1 MAHPLRLG
9 GSDGASELLLY
20 PFGAAAEQQGVIEGG
35 VYKFVFAGPARPR
48 SYEPAELFEIDPDDR
63 TMGRFRPANHVGTI
77 GVTVELE
84 DYSETQFEL
93 DVRPA
98 KLTYESEYRAL
109 LEQVADHA
117 AEAVLQGFAP
127 ASRLVSATTDE
138 VGELDYRS
146 LAFIAARL
154 RDERFQAAVEQV
166 LRAPH
171 RRWRSV
177 EESIPLGR
185 GLPAGPGLVR
195 QLSRAR
201 SQSQRTPA
209 ALAHLALATIPSV
222 IASSRNEPTFDT
234 NPNRFIRFVFRHWEG
249 LAVSLE
255 RRLVV
260 ASGLGAGPRRRGL
273 REARWVID
281 QCDRVLTSAVMQD
294 VSELR
299 RFPHGDPVLLRQPG
313 YREVLRTFALAEASM
328 ALDTVL
334 DDDIFSATQRNIAT
348 LYEYWTFLVL
358 VRCLS
363 QLCGEP
369 ASGSLFEPS
378 KAGLSLV
385 LREGSQSLMSWVHNQ
400 GGRRMAVDLW
410 FNQTFSRAQSDG
422 VEIASWASSIRPDAS
437 LRIRPLSG
445 RPSEATDPFLDTW
458 IHFDAKFRLDVQSSN
473 IADEDPRSTA
483 KRTDLLKM
491 HAYRDLIRR
500 SAGAYVLYPGFGT
513 PQRRTEFHEV
523 LPGIG
528 AFPVRPGDGGTVVGA
543 DALIQFLSDT
553 LELTSNQA
561 SANERTRFWQ
571 RKHTDQQSSAI
582 QAVSFLSL
590 PPADELVL
598 LGYVRRAQRNWV
610 LRRRRYNV
618 RGDDRR
624 GAVRNTDAML
634 TARLL
639 LLWTHDEAGDR
650 ELVGLFERA
659 GPWQIATAADLTAD
673 GYPPTPEAQNYLVTA
688 INPVTSYVDALVAP
702 IDRLLLPDDM
712 APMATTWEHVA
723 RSAG

>member
-1 MAHPLRLG
+1 MRLQ
-9 GSDGASELLLY
+9 GSDGTSEFLLY
-20 PFGAAAEQQGVIEGG
+20 PLGAASEQQAAIEGG
-35 VYKFVFAGPARPR
+35 VYKFVFRGPARPR
-48 SYEPAELFEIDPDDR
+48 SYEPTEQFEIDPDDW
-63 TMGRFRPANHVGTI
+63 TMGRVRPANHVGTI
-77 GVTVELE
+77 AIAVELE
-84 DYSETQFEL
+84 DDSEVRFDL

-98 KLTYESEYRAL
+98 KLTYESDYRAL

-127 ASRLVSATTDE
+127 ASRMVSATTDE

-146 LAFIAARL
+146 LAFVAARL
-154 RDERFQAAVEQV
+154 RDEGFRAAIEQI

-171 RRWRSV
+171 RRWRNV
-177 EESIPLGR
+177 EESTPLGR
-185 GLPAGPGLVR
+185 GLPAGPSLVR

-201 SQSQRTPA
+201 SRSQRTPA
-209 ALAHLALATIPSV
+209 ALAHLGLATIPSV
-222 IASSRNEPTFDT
+222 VTSSRNEPTFDT
-234 NPNRFIRFVFRHWEG
+234 NPNRFIQFVFRHWQG
-249 LAVSLE
+249 LAASLE
-255 RRLVV
+255 RRLV
-260 ASGLGAGPRRRGL
+260 ASPAVGAGPRRRGL

-299 RFPHGDPVLLRQPG
+299 SFPHGDPVLLRQAG

-328 ALDTVL
+328 ALDARL

-378 KAGLSLV
+378 KSGLSLV
-385 LREGSQSLMSWVHNQ
+385 LHEGSRSLMSWVHIHD
-400 GGRRMAVDLW
+400 GRRMAVDLW

-445 RPSEATDPFLDTW
+445 RPSEAIDPFLDTW

-513 PQRRTEFHEV
+513 PQRRMEFHEV

-528 AFPVRPGDGGTVVGA
+528 AFPLRPGDSGTVIGDV
-543 DALIQFLSDT
+543 ALIEFLSDT

-571 RKHTDQQSSAI
+571 HRHTDQQASAVH
-582 QAVSFLSL
+582 AVNFLSL

-598 LGYVRRAQRNWV
+598 VGYVRKTQREWV

-624 GAVRNTDAML
+624 GAVQSTDAML
-634 TARLL
+634 SARLL
-639 LLWTHDEAGDR
+639 LLWTQDESGDK
-650 ELVGLFERA
+650 EIVGLFERT

-673 GYPPTPEAQNYLVTA
+673 GYPTTPEARAYLVTA
-688 INPVTSYVDALVAP
+688 INPVASYVDALVAP
-702 IDRLLLPDDM
+702 IDALPLPADM
-712 APMATTWEHVA
+712 APAGTTWEHVA
-723 RSAG
+723 RSTRTR